1 MRIFIGV
8 IIVCVLV
15 MPVSAQ
21 MILGP
26 RVTGYAGH
34 ATYAG
39 TGYFTTTT
47 FYGQPTIQLGA
58 KLYSHVPETTFLFT
72 NGIME
77 FFVDQTTGG
86 GPMPCPGMTP
96 YNWSAQLVGL
106 TVTTASYPH
115 DWLYCRLYD
124 MKDSAEDAVI
134 NYEDIDAATGGYINQ
149 LFDHIPPVGTV
160 FDPID
165 VTDALRRDLFGEG
178 VGDATTGFTLDTM
191 LDWGDY
197 RKLRFAGNAPRIIV
211 NLFGPTPTPTP
222 SLTSTPFPTA
232 TPTPTPARPRV
243 RIDMPATYFWP
254 GMSAACSVFV
264 WNPGPETLKN
274 ALLFVVLDAYGEYFF
289 APEFNDFSYYT
300 EDFRDGETEQVVL
313 APFQWPS
320 GAGSAQGIMWYAALT
335 DPAVSGIV
343 GEMDKFS
350 FGWGE

>member
-1 MRIFIGV
+1 
-8 IIVCVLV
+8 

-34 ATYAG
+34 ATYAA

-47 FYGQPTIQLGA
+47 FYGQPAIQLGA

-72 NGIME
+72 HGIME
-77 FFVDQTTGG
+77 FFVDQTTAG

-96 YNWSAQLVGL
+96 YNWSAHLAGL
-106 TVTTASYPH
+106 TVITASDPG

-178 VGDATTGFTLDTM
+178 AGDATTGFTLGTM

-197 RKLRFAGNAPRIIV
+197 RKLRFDENAPRIIV

-222 SLTSTPFPTA
+222 SATSTPIYTA
-232 TPTPTPARPRV
+232 TPTGTPTPARPGV
-243 RIDMPATYFWP
+243 RIHMPATYFWP

-274 ALLFVVLDAYGEYFF
+274 ALLFVVLDVYGEMYC
-289 APEFNDFSYYT
+289 APDFNDFSYYSRA
-300 EDFRDGETEQVVL
+300 FGDGETEQVVL
-313 APFQWPS
+313 EPFLWP
-320 GAGSAQGIMWYAALT
+320 GNAGSAHGIVWYAALT

-343 GEMDKFS
+343 GEMDMFS